1 MTDPAD
7 LYRDQPGGSELGK
20 ASLSADACAP
30 HPCSEAEG
38 VGDDDRI
45 REELTRAAPGT
56 DPFAASVRAT
66 RMPMI
71 ITDARLPDNPVVF
84 ANSAFCE
91 LTGYA
96 RHEILGCNCRFLQGP
111 ETDRHTVDRIR
122 AAVQAGEKLDIEIRN
137 HRKNG
142 EPFWNRLLMEPVR
155 DGRGAI
161 AYYFAS
167 QVDVTLERARLAGLE
182 NRNAAL
188 GAELAARL
196 RIQEESE
203 ARLRF
208 ATKAGRLGI
217 WELDLTTGALT
228 ASPIYRQIMGLGPD
242 IPLTHAALVASI
254 HPDDRDR
261 IAAAFQD
268 SLHSGAD
275 FTVEFGVSRP
285 AHAGAPAGWVEL
297 RAQLMRGP
305 DGAPQ
310 RLAGTSLDVTERHE
324 AAARLALSEAHLR
337 LATEAGEI
345 GTWDLDMVTD
355 ELAWSDRTKAMFGF
369 PPDAA
374 CTMTDFYD
382 GLHPEDREATLAAFA
397 DATDP
402 SRRTTYDVEYR
413 TVGPRDGKVRW
424 VAAKGRALFDSAP
437 GPYIAQG
444 ADSQGSPINGRCIR
458 AVGLAIDIT
467 RRKSTEMRQT
477 MLLGLTSRLRTLDD
491 PRHITADAVI
501 TLGRHL
507 GASRAGYGHV
517 MADGETVLVDTF
529 YADGVPAVSGPI
541 PLSAFGTENLE
552 RQKRGL
558 PIIVSDVRTDP
569 VQAGVDWAASQVRAL
584 VAVPLVRDGRLRA
597 SLFLSCVAPRD
608 WAEEDLA
615 LVQDVAAL
623 IWDAAERA
631 RAEEALRDLNAT
643 LEMRVQ
649 ERTSELRQ
657 AEDALRQAQKME
669 AVGQLTGGIAHDF
682 NNLLTGIVG
691 SLELLQRRVAEGRT
705 GDLQRY
711 VGMAVVSANRAAALT
726 QRLLTFARRQPLDPQ
741 PVQVNALA
749 AGMADLLE
757 RTLGPSI
764 TLTLD
769 LAPGLSPALCDPNQ
783 LESAILNLAI
793 NARDAIADGAA
804 RAHAPHG
811 ADAPPRPGGTVT
823 IATSAVTLD
832 AAYVRAQGGEVK
844 PGDYVMVTVTDT
856 GAGMPPSVIER
867 AFEPFF
873 TTKPPG
879 QGTGL
884 GLSMLYGFIK
894 QSDGHVR
901 IASEVG
907 RGTTFCLYLP
917 RAPDHGEA
925 EVD

>member
-7 LYRDQPGGSELGK
+7 LHREPPDGSGRDVAGVSAGAAAPPSVGESERQGEEK
-20 ASLSADACAP
+20 RSSD
-30 HPCSEAEG
+30 ER
-38 VGDDDRI
+38 RI
-45 REELTRAAPGT
+45 REELTRAAHGT

-71 ITDARLPDNPVVF
+71 ITDVRLPDNPVVF
-84 ANSAFCE
+84 ANTAFCE

-96 RHEILGCNCRFLQGP
+96 RHEILGRNCRFLQGP
-111 ETDRHTVDRIR
+111 ETDRRTVDRIR
-122 AAVQAGEKLDIEIRN
+122 AAVQAGQKLDIDIRN

-155 DGRGAI
+155 DERGAV
-161 AYYFAS
+161 AFYFAS
-167 QVDVTLERARLAGLE
+167 QVDVTLERERLAGLE
-182 NRNAAL
+182 YRNAAL
-188 GAELAARL
+188 GAELADRL

-217 WELDLTTGALT
+217 WELDLTTGGLT
-228 ASPIYRQIMGLGPD
+228 ASPIHRQIMGLGPD
-242 IPLTHAALVASI
+242 DALTHASLVASI
-254 HPDDRDR
+254 HPADRDR
-261 IAAAFQD
+261 VAAAFQD

-285 AHAGAPAGWVEL
+285 DGAAGATSWVEL
-297 RAQLMRGP
+297 RAQLVRGP
-305 DGAPQ
+305 DGGPR
-310 RLAGTSLDVTERHE
+310 RLVGTSLDVTERHE

-337 LATEAGEI
+337 LATEAAEI
-345 GTWDLDMVTD
+345 GTWDLDMGTNA
-355 ELAWSDRTKAMFGF
+355 LAWSDRTKAMFGF
-369 PPDAA
+369 PPDAV
-374 CTMTDFYD
+374 CTMTDFTN
-382 GLHPEDREATLAAFA
+382 GLHPEDREATLAAFTE
-397 DATDP
+397 ATDP
-402 SRRTTYDVEYR
+402 RSRTTYDVEYR

-424 VAAKGRALFDSAP
+424 VAAKGRALFDDSPGPTTSAASTPQSAP
-437 GPYIAQG
+437 AQG
-444 ADSQGSPINGRCIR
+444 KCIR
-458 AVGLAIDIT
+458 AIGLAIDIT
-467 RRKSTEMRQT
+467 RRKTTQMRQA

-529 YADGVPAVSGPI
+529 YADGVPPVSGPI
-541 PLSAFGTENLE
+541 PLSAFGAENFE

-558 PIIVSDVRTDP
+558 PIIVSDVWTDP
-569 VQAGVDWAASQVRAL
+569 LQAGVDWAAAQVRAL

-597 SLFLSCVAPRD
+597 SLFVSCVAPRD

-615 LVQDVAAL
+615 LIQDVAAL

-631 RAEEALRDLNAT
+631 RAEEALRELNAT

-691 SLELLQRRVAEGRT
+691 SLELLERRVAEGRI

-726 QRLLTFARRQPLDPQ
+726 QRLLTFARRQPLDPK

-757 RTLGPSI
+757 RTLGPAI
-764 TLTLD
+764 TLTMD
-769 LAPGLSPALCDPNQ
+769 LAPGLWPALCDPNQ
-783 LESAILNLAI
+783 LESAMLNLAI
-793 NARDAIADGAA
+793 NARDAIADGARAPEGGDPTA
-804 RAHAPHG
+804 RQ
-811 ADAPPRPGGTVT
+811 GGTLT

-832 AAYVRAQGGEVK
+832 AAYARAQGGDVG
-844 PGDYVMVTVTDT
+844 PGDYVMVAVTDT
-856 GAGMPPSVIER
+856 GAGMPPSVIDR

-894 QSDGHVR
+894 QSGGHVSVE
-901 IASEVG
+901 SEVG
-907 RGTTFCLYLP
+907 RGTKFQLYLP
-917 RAPDHGEA
+917 RGPDERQG
-925 EVD
+925 